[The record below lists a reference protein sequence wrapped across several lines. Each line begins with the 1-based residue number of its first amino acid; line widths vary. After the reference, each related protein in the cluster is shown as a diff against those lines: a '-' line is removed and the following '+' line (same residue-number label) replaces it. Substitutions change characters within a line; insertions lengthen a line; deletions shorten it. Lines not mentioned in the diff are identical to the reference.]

1 MVRTRVLG
9 WAAGLPDP
17 FWKSVTFSRG
27 HWRGGGW
34 PLFWVPIPLPAS
46 RSPLGFCCPEGRG
59 SGETPTVEMGGPGL
73 GLGQG
78 FWAKRGWG
86 SGGLRE
92 RDRIDPSGPP
102 WGCPAPSPP
111 LATPQSSLGAP
122 GAGRG
127 RYPRE
132 DPLPRGGGRGM
143 PQTKRGKSQA
153 WLYPAFLRFCRT
165 RVLGPDFSL
174 YSPSLP
180 PTPQP
185 HPRSFQKGQ
194 VGRPPRPRQVAAVP
208 ASATRGQRRRRK
220 PPAVLPAT
228 CAVT

>member
-132 DPLPRGGGRGM
+132 DPLPRGGGGGCHRLRGENHR
-143 PQTKRGKSQA
+143 PGFLQPSSASAGHECWGQT
-153 WLYPAFLRFCRT
+153 
-165 RVLGPDFSL
+165 
-174 YSPSLP
+174 SPFILLLS
-180 PTPQP
+180 PQP
-185 HPRSFQKGQ
+185 RSPTRAPSRR
-194 VGRPPRPRQVAAVP
+194 GRWGAR
-208 ASATRGQRRRRK
+208 RGLAK
-220 PPAVLPAT
+220 
-228 CAVT
+228 